1 MSKYIS
7 IEYDEPNLKFKPS
20 KPYEPIKPDKPSKDK
35 LKDELDRL
43 EREKAKGWRTFVGLF
58 GQVTQRPWDGIER
71 FPGISLTD
79 DTVTD
84 LRLTPRLTPDTDDYN
99 RILEEY
105 REWDQ
110 KYRDQKYQE
119 YERNMQDY
127 ERRMQEYERR
137 MQEWEDFERNPYFF
151 QKRTALI
158 DVKNKDFNFLDEVN
172 FLYGFSFPQ
181 IKVFNQKN
189 RKSLTLTFKDNEQYQ
204 KAKSQ
209 IIQAIT

>member
-20 KPYEPIKPDKPSKDK
+20 KPHEPIKPDKPSKDK

-43 EREKAKGWRTFVGLF
+43 EREKAKGWRTFVDLF
-58 GQVTQRPWDGIER
+58 GKVTQRPWDGIER
-71 FPGISLTD
+71 FPGIILTND
-79 DTVTD
+79 IFTDVTD
-84 LRLTPRLTPDTDDYN
+84 LRLTPDTDYYN

-119 YERNMQDY
+119 YERNMQYY
-127 ERRMQEYERR
+127 ERRMQEYERQ

-151 QKRTALI
+151 KKKTALI
-158 DVKNKDFNFLDEVN
+158 DVENKDFNFLDEVD
-172 FLYGFSFPQ
+172 FDYGVFPQ
-181 IKVFNQKN
+181 IKIFNQKN